1 MERFINMHP
10 VLGFAFIASL
20 FILASYLEAIL

>member
-1 MERFINMHP
+1 MERFINDYP
-10 VLGFAFIASL
+10 ALGFAFIASL